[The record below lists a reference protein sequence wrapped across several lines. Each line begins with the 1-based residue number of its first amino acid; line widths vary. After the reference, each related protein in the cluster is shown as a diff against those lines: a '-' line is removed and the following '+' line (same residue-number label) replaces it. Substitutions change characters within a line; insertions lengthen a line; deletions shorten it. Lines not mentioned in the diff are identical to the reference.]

1 MRMYVGQDYSNC
13 KLKIVHM
20 VTSDSP
26 QFVNAIKV
34 MNTELNYKYKYSE
47 NFDSLD
53 SCAMMI
59 FDTDSLAETNDDCR
73 RNRDEYEHKLF
84 DVLAPHVIVC
94 WGWARSTNTSSMVKC
109 LCTILDSPVN
119 EAFTP
124 INEHDETFG
133 EIEGRFV
140 FNLYAPDSNNF
151 STEELKEAACSDK
164 GIPKWL
170 KTLEWRARMKR
181 EEEERIAEEE
191 RRREERRFIEKEKN
205 AAKRALFFEMAVWL
219 IVGLI
224 GNVWLFSCLV
234 VFCFL
239 IPPILYVI
247 SIVKGEDIAFSVLL
261 QSQKGKVLA
270 VLFAI
275 VEIALVVLAYLC
287 IGSGNTF
294 FRTFFVVLLGL
305 VANLIEIT
313 CYYKELGAKKEKPSC
328 NADASA
334 LLAWI
339 LSSIIVERR
348 PIQ

>member
-1 MRMYVGQDYSNC
+1 MRMNVGQDYSNC

-53 SCAMMI
+53 SCAMMV
-59 FDTDSLAETNDDCR
+59 FDTNSLAETNDDCR

-124 INEHDETFG
+124 INEYDETFG

-191 RRREERRFIEKEKN
+191 RKREERRFVEKEKN
-205 AAKRALFFEMAVWL
+205 AAKRSLFFEMAVWL
-219 IVGLI
+219 VVGLI

-234 VFCFL
+234 VFYFL
-239 IPPILYVI
+239 IPPILYGI
-247 SIVKGEDIAFSVLL
+247 SIVKDKDIAFSVLL
-261 QSQKGKVLA
+261 QSQKGKVLS
-270 VLFAI
+270 VVFAI
-275 VEIALVVLAYLC
+275 VEIALVVVASLC
-287 IGSGNTF
+287 IGSGNAF

-305 VANLIEIT
+305 VANLTEIT
-313 CYYKELGAKKEKPSC
+313 CYYKELEAKKEKPSC

-339 LSSIIVERR
+339 LSSILVKRR

>member
-1 MRMYVGQDYSNC
+1 MRMNVGQDYSNC

-59 FDTDSLAETNDDCR
+59 FDTNSLAETNDDCR

-124 INEHDETFG
+124 INEYDETFG

-191 RRREERRFIEKEKN
+191 RKREERRFIEKEKN
-205 AAKRALFFEMAVWL
+205 AAKRSLFFEMAVWL
-219 IVGLI
+219 VVGLI

-234 VFCFL
+234 VFYFL
-239 IPPILYVI
+239 IPPILYGI
-247 SIVKGEDIAFSVLL
+247 SIVKDKDIAFSVLL
-261 QSQKGKVLA
+261 QSQKGKVLS
-270 VLFAI
+270 VVFAI
-275 VEIALVVLAYLC
+275 VEIALVVVASLC
-287 IGSGNTF
+287 IGSGNAF

-305 VANLIEIT
+305 VANLTEIT
-313 CYYKELGAKKEKPSC
+313 CYYKELEAKKEKPSC

-339 LSSIIVERR
+339 LSSILVKRR

>member
-124 INEHDETFG
+124 INEYDETFG

-224 GNVWLFSCLV
+224 GNVWIFSGLV

-261 QSQKGKVLA
+261 QSPKGKVLS
-270 VLFAI
+270 VVFAI
-275 VEIALVVLAYLC
+275 VEIALVVVAYLC

-328 NADASA
+328 SADASA

-339 LSSIIVERR
+339 LSSILVKRR

>member
-26 QFVNAIKV
+26 QFVNAIKA

-59 FDTDSLAETNDDCR
+59 FDTNSLAETNDDCR

-94 WGWARSTNTSSMVKC
+94 WGWVRSTNTSSMVKC

-124 INEHDETFG
+124 INEYDETFG

-170 KTLEWRARMKR
+170 ARMKR

-191 RRREERRFIEKEKN
+191 RIREERRFIEKEKN
-205 AAKRALFFEMAVWL
+205 AAKRSLFFEMVVWL

-234 VFCFL
+234 VVSFL
-239 IPPILYVI
+239 VPPILYGI
-247 SIVKGEDIAFSVLL
+247 SIIKGKDIAFSVLL
-261 QSQKGKVLA
+261 QSPKGKVLA
-270 VLFAI
+270 VLFAM
-275 VEIALVVLAYLC
+275 VEIALVVVAYLC
-287 IGSGNTF
+287 ICSGNVF

-313 CYYKELGAKKEKPSC
+313 CHYKELETKKEKPSC
-328 NADASA
+328 NADAGA

-339 LSSIIVERR
+339 LSSILVKRK

>member
-1 MRMYVGQDYSNC
+1 MRMNVGQDYSNC

-20 VTSDSP
+20 VTSDSS
-26 QFVNAIKV
+26 QFVNAIQL

-59 FDTDSLAETNDDCR
+59 FDTNSLAETNDDCR
-73 RNRDEYEHKLF
+73 RNRDEYEHELF

-124 INEHDETFG
+124 INEYDETFG

-191 RRREERRFIEKEKN
+191 RIREERRFIEKEKN
-205 AAKRALFFEMAVWL
+205 AAKRSLFFEMAVWL

-234 VFCFL
+234 VVSFL
-239 IPPILYVI
+239 VPPILYGI
-247 SIVKGEDIAFSVLL
+247 SIIKGKDIAFSVLL
-261 QSQKGKVLA
+261 QSPKGKVLA
-270 VLFAI
+270 VLFAM
-275 VEIALVVLAYLC
+275 VEIALVVVAYLC
-287 IGSGNTF
+287 IYSGNVF

-313 CYYKELGAKKEKPSC
+313 CYNKELEAKKEKPSC

-339 LSSIIVERR
+339 LSSILVKRR
-348 PIQ
+348 PVQ

>member
-1 MRMYVGQDYSNC
+1 MRMYIGEDYSNC

-26 QFVNAIKV
+26 QFVNAIKM

-47 NFDSLD
+47 SFDSLD
-53 SCAMMI
+53 SCSMI
-59 FDTDSLAETNDDCR
+59 FDTNSLAETNDDCR

-124 INEHDETFG
+124 MNEYDETFG

-191 RRREERRFIEKEKN
+191 RIREERRFIEKEKN
-205 AAKRALFFEMAVWL
+205 AAKRSLFFEMAVWL

-234 VFCFL
+234 VVSFL
-239 IPPILYVI
+239 VPPILYGI
-247 SIVKGEDIAFSVLL
+247 SIIKGKDIAFSVLL
-261 QSQKGKVLA
+261 QSPKGKVLA
-270 VLFAI
+270 VLFAM
-275 VEIALVVLAYLC
+275 VEIALVVVAYLC
-287 IGSGNTF
+287 ICSGNVF

-313 CYYKELGAKKEKPSC
+313 CHYKELETKKEKPSC
-328 NADASA
+328 NADAGA

-339 LSSIIVERR
+339 LSSILVKRR

>member
-1 MRMYVGQDYSNC
+1 MRMNVGQDYSNC

-20 VTSDSP
+20 VTSDSSP
-26 QFVNAIKV
+26 FVNAIQL

-59 FDTDSLAETNDDCR
+59 FDTNSLAETNDDCR
-73 RNRDEYEHKLF
+73 RNRDEYEHELF

-124 INEHDETFG
+124 INEYDETFG

-191 RRREERRFIEKEKN
+191 KRREERRFIEKEKK
-205 AAKRALFFEMAVWL
+205 AAKRSLFFEMAVWL
-219 IVGLI
+219 IVGLM
-224 GNVWLFSCLV
+224 GNVWIFSGLV
-234 VFCFL
+234 VFYFL
-239 IPPILYVI
+239 IPPILYGI
-247 SIVKGEDIAFSVLL
+247 SIVKDKDIAFSVLL
-261 QSQKGKVLA
+261 QSQKGKVLS
-270 VLFAI
+270 VVFAI
-275 VEIALVVLAYLC
+275 VEIALVVVASLC
-287 IGSGNTF
+287 IGSGNAF

-305 VANLIEIT
+305 VANLTEIT
-313 CYYKELGAKKEKPSC
+313 CYYKELEAKKEKPSC

-339 LSSIIVERR
+339 LSSILVKRR